1 MRRIK
6 GRRLLIVGMLLLAL
20 GAAGT
25 GAALA
30 ASSNGSGH
38 PRGRPAGRH
47 HAGASHAVLAA
58 AANYLGT
65 TPSQLREDLRG
76 GKTLA
81 ELATTSGH
89 TEAGL
94 IEALVAARK
103 AQLSSTEADV
113 QQRVIALVR
122 GHHGAAVGRGAA
134 RPGLG
139 RAARNYLGLSGAQ
152 LRQQLAA
159 GKTLGQIAD
168 ASPGRS
174 EAGLIEA
181 LIAARKRRV
190 AAARAAGLIPAG
202 QVGAIEARIPQ
213 RVKAL
218 VERVPALRARHPAGG

>member
-6 GRRLLIVGMLLLAL
+6 GRRLLIVGVLLLAL
-20 GAAGT
+20 GAAGA

-30 ASSNGSGH
+30 ASSSGSGH
-38 PRGRPAGRH
+38 PRGRTAGRH

-58 AANYLGT
+58 AASYLGM
-65 TPSQLREDLRG
+65 TPSQLRQQLRG

-81 ELATTSGH
+81 ELATSSGH

-94 IEALVAARK
+94 IQALVAARE
-103 AQLSSTEADV
+103 AQLSSAEANV
-113 QQRVIALVR
+113 QQRVTALVR
-122 GHHGAAVGRGAA
+122 GHHDAGVGRGAA

-152 LRQQLAA
+152 LRQQRTA

-168 ASPGRS
+168 ATPGKS

-181 LIAARKRRV
+181 LITARKQRV
-190 AAARAAGLIPAG
+190 AAATAAGLIPVG

-218 VERVPALRARHPAGG
+218 VDRVPALRVRHPAGG